1 MSPRHAAF
9 SFLAI
14 LAAVAA
20 LASLAALLLRDGLGL
35 LDALMLLALAVI
47 SPWIG
52 LATANALIGLLIRL
66 LARDPVA
73 AVLPGFRRVP
83 DCPAART
90 ALAVCLRNE
99 DMAGVLPAL
108 EPLLTGL
115 PAAHY
120 DLWFL
125 SDTTAE
131 PFRAAEDAAIE
142 ALRARHAEHAARI
155 HLRRRE
161 RNIGFKAGNVMEF
174 LENEGAGYAFFLC
187 LDADSRMTPLAVA
200 RLVATMQASPRTAI
214 LQQLIVGRPVA
225 TPFPRLFQFGM
236 RAGMRIWATGQ
247 AWWQQARGPYWGHNA
262 LIRVAPFR
270 EHGRLEAL
278 PDGSAILS
286 HDQVEAVRL
295 QNAGWGVWGV
305 PEEEGSL
312 EGNPPALPEFLARDL
327 RWAEGNMQYLALL
340 RAPGLDLAAR
350 WQLLQAVLLF
360 ACAPLWAV
368 VFAAAALIAASG
380 GFDAAPLG
388 EMLGVFG
395 LVWLLLHASKL
406 AGYLEILAPTRRS
419 IAAVAVPPDPGR
431 AAGYGGRR
439 RFMKG
444 ALAELAFS
452 AMLQPIRVV
461 HQTGFLLALPF
472 GVRMGWKPQNRAD
485 RGVSWADAAR
495 LLWPHTLIGLLATGF
510 VAATAP
516 WALPFALLWAGG
528 LLVAIPFCVMTTAPG
543 FGRWLATRGLAAA
556 PEEVQAASLSP
567 SSAA

>member
-1 MSPRHAAF
+1 MSPRHAVF
-9 SFLAI
+9 SFLA
-14 LAAVAA
+14 LAGALAA
-20 LASLAALLLRDGLGL
+20 LAGLAALLSRDGIGL
-35 LDALMLLALAVI
+35 LDILMLLALAGI

-52 LATANALIGLLIRL
+52 LATANALIGLTIRL
-66 LARDPVA
+66 VAKDPVA
-73 AVLPGFRRVP
+73 AVLPGFQREP
-83 DCPAART
+83 GPPLSRT

-99 DMAGVLPAL
+99 EMSAVLPPL

-115 PAAHY
+115 SAAHH

-131 PFRAAEDAAIE
+131 PHRSAEDAAIA
-142 ALRARHAEHAARI
+142 ALRARHPAHAARI
-155 HLRRRE
+155 HLRRRAE
-161 RNIGFKAGNVMEF
+161 NTGFKAGNVMEF
-174 LENEGAGYAFFLC
+174 LEEEGAGYDFFLC
-187 LDADSRMTPLAVA
+187 LDADSRMTPAAVA
-200 RLVATMQASPRTAI
+200 RLVATLEANPRIAI

-270 EHGRLEAL
+270 EHGRLAAL

-327 RWAEGNMQYLALL
+327 RWAEGNMQYLALI

-368 VFAAAALIAASG
+368 VFAAAALLAATG
-380 GFDAAPLG
+380 GFDAAPG
-388 EMLGVFG
+388 ARILGVFG
-395 LVWLLLHASKL
+395 LVWLLLHAAKL
-406 AGYLEILAPTRRS
+406 AGFVEILAP
-419 IAAVAVPPDPGR
+419 VPR
-431 AAGYGGRR
+431 AAAYGGRR
-439 RFMKG
+439 RFAKG
-444 ALAELAFS
+444 VLAELAFS
-452 AMLQPIRVV
+452 AVLQPIRVV
-461 HQTGFLLALPF
+461 HQAGFLLALPF

-485 RGVSWADAAR
+485 RGVSWWDAAR
-495 LLWPHTLIGLLATGF
+495 LLWPHTLIGVIVMGF

-516 WALPFALLWAGG
+516 WALPIALLWAGG
-528 LLVAIPFCVMTTAPG
+528 LLVAIPFCVLTTEPR
-543 FGRWLATRGLAAA
+543 FGRWLAARGLAAT
-556 PEEVQAASLSP
+556 PEEVQAASGSGA
-567 SSAA
+567 SAA